1 MPRQRNNYFFRQD
14 EQDLVRIDKNKYVN
28 PVFKSCSSC
37 LNFSP
42 QPPNKFV
49 PTKTLLY
56 TYEHM
61 SDIKNFFLTG
71 CASGIGQHLAN
82 RLMAEG
88 HRVWATD
95 INIEA
100 LSQYAQQQGWDEP
113 RVQVRRLDVREAEDW
128 EKCMSEAVA
137 AFGSI
142 DVHLNIA
149 GYLVPHWFHEA
160 SADEVHRHFDIN
172 TKGVIFGTQV
182 AARQM
187 LKQGYGHI
195 INISSISGAVPIAG
209 MAIYGASKYAVRGF
223 SLAAA
228 QELRP
233 HNIYLT
239 VICPDAVNTPLIK
252 PYTENEA
259 GAMLYSAPH
268 LLSIENIA
276 DAILNQALR
285 KKPLELLIPA
295 HRGVLARIVDL
306 FPSLSLY
313 IAPIFQNKGRKAQQ
327 KMHQ

>member
-1 MPRQRNNYFFRQD
+1 MNG
-14 EQDLVRIDKNKYVN
+14 
-28 PVFKSCSSC
+28 S
-37 LNFSP
+37 
-42 QPPNKFV
+42 
-49 PTKTLLY
+49 
-56 TYEHM
+56 
-61 SDIKNFFLTG
+61 KNFFLTG

-82 RLMAEG
+82 RLLAEG
-88 HRVWATD
+88 HRIWATD

-100 LSQYAQQQGWDEP
+100 LAQHAQQQGWDEA
-113 RVQVRRLDVREAEDW
+113 RAQVRKLDVRDSEDW
-128 EKCMSEAVA
+128 ERIMNEAVA

-149 GYLVPHWFHEA
+149 GYLVPHWFYEA

-187 LKQGYGHI
+187 MKQKYGHI
-195 INISSISGAVPIAG
+195 INISSMSGVAPIAG

-233 HNIYLT
+233 HNIFVT
-239 VICPDAVNTPLIK
+239 VICPDAVNTPLLTPHI
-252 PYTENEA
+252 ENEA
-259 GAMLYSAPH
+259 GAILYSNPH
-268 LLSIENIA
+268 LLTTANIA
-276 DAILNQALR
+276 DSILNKALR
-285 KKPLELLIPA
+285 TKPMELLIPG

-327 KMHQ
+327 HMHK